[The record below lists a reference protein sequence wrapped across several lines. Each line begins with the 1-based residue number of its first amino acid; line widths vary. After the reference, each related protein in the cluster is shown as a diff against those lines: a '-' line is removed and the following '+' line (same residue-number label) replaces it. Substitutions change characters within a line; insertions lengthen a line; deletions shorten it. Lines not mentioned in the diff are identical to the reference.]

1 MGSAGTTSRE
11 IHLTRRPR
19 GLPVPGDFEIVETR
33 IPAPETGQVQV
44 RNLWLSVDPYMRG
57 RMDGIDS
64 YVSGF
69 KLAEALTGGAV
80 GRVVAANAHPSLK
93 QGDLVVSD
101 LGWREAYVSGGDG
114 IQKIDPTLG
123 PPQAFLGALGMP
135 GLTAHE
141 GLLTHGRPRAGETVF
156 VSGGA
161 GAVGSVVC
169 QIARIKGCRVVA
181 SAGSPAKID
190 WLRRRAKVDAAID
203 YRATADLDAA
213 LAAACPEGIDI
224 YYDNVGGR
232 HLQAALGCMRERGR
246 VVMCG
251 AISRYNDQAPQPGP
265 SNLFLVVARSLT
277 LQGFI
282 VDDSPARMAAFHA
295 DMARWI
301 GEGRMVWEETVLD
314 GLERMPEALIGL
326 FRGENLGKMLVRLPA

>member
-1 MGSAGTTSRE
+1 MGSAGMTSRE
-11 IHLTRRPR
+11 IHLMRRPR

-33 IPAPETGQVQV
+33 IPAPEPGQVQV

-57 RMDGIDS
+57 RMDGVDS

-69 KLAEALTGGAV
+69 RLGEALAGGAV
-80 GRVVAANAHPSLK
+80 GRVTAANAHPTLK
-93 QGDLVVSD
+93 AGDLVVSGF
-101 LGWREAYVSGGDG
+101 GWREGFVGASDEVW
-114 IQKIDPTLG
+114 KIDPALG

-135 GLTAHE
+135 GLTAYE
-141 GLLTHGRPRAGETVF
+141 GLLTHGRPQAGETVF
-156 VSGGA
+156 VSGAA

-181 SAGSPAKID
+181 SAGSPAKVD

-213 LAAACPEGIDI
+213 LAEACPEGIDI

-232 HLQAALGCMRERGR
+232 HLEAALGRMRERGR

-251 AISRYNDQAPQPGP
+251 AISRYNDPAPVPGP
-265 SNLFLVVARSLT
+265 SNLFQVVARSLT

-301 GEGRMVWEETVLD
+301 GEGRMVWEETIVD

-326 FRGENLGKMLVRLPA
+326 FRGDNLGKMLVRLPE